1 MIWYQYFFLGRGKP
15 TTHMQFLLSI
25 SDDELTRNLPP
36 VFEKIVNRA
45 EELLGDIEHG
55 KE

>member
-1 MIWYQYFFLGRGKP
+1 
-15 TTHMQFLLSI
+15 MQFLSSI
-25 SDDELTRNLPP
+25 SDDELTRNLPA

-55 KE
+55 EE

>member
-1 MIWYQYFFLGRGKP
+1 
-15 TTHMQFLLSI
+15 MQFLSSI

-36 VFEKIVNRA
+36 VFNRA
-45 EELLGDIEHG
+45 EELLGNIEHG